1 MDVELRDRVW
11 PRILLEYPSAVYHGE
26 RENPAHLL
34 NQLCARSLAG
44 MPHGGRVGETARRRV
59 PRSRTAFDENYTG
72 TRSPA
77 GGERV
82 AAAGDSDSEND
93 RTRASGDRAGT
104 GGASDQSSAGSAAC
118 TDM

>member
-1 MDVELRDRVW
+1 MIRASEAWSKCDR
-11 PRILLEYPSAVYHGE
+11 PAPSTTTRERTAVVPGTTTLKGIGE
-26 RENPAHLL
+26 RENGTSAS
-34 NQLCARSLAG
+34 AT
-44 MPHGGRVGETARRRV
+44 V
-59 PRSRTAFDENYTG
+59 DENYTG
-72 TRSPA
+72 TRNPA

-82 AAAGDSDSEND
+82 AAAGDSVSEKV

>member
-1 MDVELRDRVW
+1 MRAQRRLGIAEAWSKLDR
-11 PRILLEYPSAVYHGE
+11 YTPST
-26 RENPAHLL
+26 RE
-34 NQLCARSLAG
+34 
-44 MPHGGRVGETARRRV
+44 
-59 PRSRTAFDENYTG
+59 RTAVVPGTTTLKGGLGRGNGTSASATVESYTG
-72 TRSPA
+72 RRNPA

-118 TDM
+118 TLM